1 MKKKVESSRISYES
15 YAYLR
20 ALVEKDIA
28 NLEREYHIA
37 CAFLSKPQS
46 LSDAHKNFMLS
57 LRPRKIAF
65 ESLHVA
71 ASAMYKDHPN
81 PEMRKFWCLE

>member
-1 MKKKVESSRISYES
+1 MKKKDPIRISYES

-20 ALVEKDIA
+20 ALVEKDIV
-28 NLEREYHIA
+28 NLEREYHMA
-37 CAFLSKPQS
+37 CAFLSEPKS
-46 LSDAHKNFMLS
+46 ISDAHKNFMVA
-57 LRPRKIAF
+57 LRKKRLAF
-65 ESLHVA
+65 DSLHLA